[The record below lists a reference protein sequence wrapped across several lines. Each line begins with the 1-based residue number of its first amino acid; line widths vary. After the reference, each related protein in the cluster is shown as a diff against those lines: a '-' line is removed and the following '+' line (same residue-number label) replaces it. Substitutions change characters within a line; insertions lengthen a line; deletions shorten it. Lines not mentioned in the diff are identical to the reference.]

1 MDEKRNDKG
10 RRSGRDRRKGG
21 TSSYNGPERRGIK
34 YRRSDKDRRD
44 KKE

>member
-1 MDEKRNDKG
+1 MDEKRSGKG
-10 RRSGRDRRKGG
+10 RRSGRDRRHGG

-34 YRRSDKDRRD
+34 YRRSDIDRRD